1 MLRTTTTP
9 PPAARPEGLM
19 HDTRCIL
26 CGRLF
31 GTTGGPTPLPAHVY
45 PLGLLR
51 GRRCPSTYGVPV
63 APPVLARA

>member
-1 MLRTTTTP
+1 
-9 PPAARPEGLM
+9 M

-31 GTTGGPTPLPAHVY
+31 VTTGGPTPLPAHVY

-51 GRRCPSTYGVPV
+51 GRRCPSPYGVPV

>member
-1 MLRTTTTP
+1 MTP

-19 HDTRCIL
+19 QDTRCIL
-26 CGRLF
+26 CGRMF
-31 GTTGGPTPLPAHVY
+31 VATGSPAPLPAHVY

-63 APPVLARA
+63 AAPVLAHA